1 MWLITEA
8 SIANSREYSMRVGT
22 GYDSHRFE
30 EGRRLV
36 LGGVHI
42 PDHPGLSGH
51 SDGDAIT
58 HAVIDAILGAA
69 AMGNIGSHFPPDDE
83 TWKGADSMDLLERT
97 RQILESKGFTVVN
110 IDVTV
115 ICEKPKMAPHL
126 DAIKKRFGEV
136 LQLTSDRVSIKGKS
150 NEGLGWIGSGE
161 GLAVHSVALIDRPSN
176 FLDSGSIGEGSRTP

>member
-1 MWLITEA
+1 
-8 SIANSREYSMRVGT
+8 MRVGT
-22 GYDSHRFE
+22 GYDSHCFE

-42 PDHPGLSGH
+42 PGHPGLSGH

-69 AMGNIGSHFPPDDE
+69 ATGNIGSHFPPDDD

-97 RQILESKGFTVVN
+97 RQILEYKGFRLVN

-115 ICEKPKMAPHL
+115 ICEKPKISPYL
-126 DAIKKRFGEV
+126 DAMKKRLGEV
-136 LQLTSDRVSIKGKS
+136 LQVTSDHVSIKGKS

-161 GLAVHSVALIDRPSN
+161 GLAVHAVALIDRPSS
-176 FLDSGSIGEGSRTP
+176 FPGSGSIGEGSRTP

>member
-1 MWLITEA
+1 
-8 SIANSREYSMRVGT
+8 MRVGT

-126 DAIKKRFGEV
+126 DAMKKRFGEV

-161 GLAVHSVALIDRPSN
+161 GLAVHSVALIDRSSN

>member
-1 MWLITEA
+1 
-8 SIANSREYSMRVGT
+8 MRVGT
-22 GYDSHRFE
+22 GYDSHCFE

-42 PDHPGLSGH
+42 PGHPGLSGH

-69 AMGNIGSHFPPDDE
+69 AVGNIGSHFPPDDE

-97 RQILESKGFTVVN
+97 RKILEYEGFRVVN

-115 ICEKPKMAPHL
+115 ICEKPKIAPHL
-126 DAIKKRFGEV
+126 F
-136 LQLTSDRVSIKGKS
+136 
-150 NEGLGWIGSGE
+150 W
-161 GLAVHSVALIDRPSN
+161 SV
-176 FLDSGSIGEGSRTP
+176 

>member
-1 MWLITEA
+1 
-8 SIANSREYSMRVGT
+8 MRVGT
-22 GYDSHRFE
+22 GYDSHCFE
-30 EGRRLV
+30 EGGRLV

-42 PDHPGLSGH
+42 PGHPGLSGH

-69 AMGNIGSHFPPDDE
+69 AVGNIGSHFPPDDE

-97 RQILESKGFTVVN
+97 RKILEYEGFRVVN

-115 ICEKPKMAPHL
+115 ICEKPKIAPYL
-126 DAIKKRFGEV
+126 DAMKKRFGEV

-161 GLAVHSVALIDRPSN
+161 GLAVHSVALIDRSSN
-176 FLDSGSIGEGSRTP
+176 FLDSASIGEGSGAP